1 MKRRPLP
8 RVTAD
13 GRIIAVMR
21 AASSAV
27 YPRLIEA
34 LAAGGVRSV
43 ELTLTTPGTLDALP
57 GLVDE
62 WGATVDIGIGTATSP
77 ADVRAAA
84 DGGASYLVTPHTDP
98 AVLAACG
105 EAGVPFLPGGLT
117 PTELRAGWDAGATA
131 VKVFP
136 AGQVGPGYLRELR
149 GPFPDIDVVPSGGV
163 DLETGRRWL
172 EAGAMAI
179 SVGGPLLQDVE
190 TTQDFRALRR
200 RAEAFA
206 ALAARSTP

>member
-1 MKRRPLP
+1 MHRLALP
-8 RVTAD
+8 RATAE
-13 GRIIAVMR
+13 GRVIAVMR
-21 AASSAV
+21 AGSAAA

-57 GLVDE
+57 GLVAE
-62 WGATVDIGIGTATSP
+62 WGTVLDVGVGTATT
-77 ADVRAAA
+77 AREVRAAA
-84 DGGASYLVTPHTDP
+84 DGGAAYLVTPHADP

-149 GPFPDIDVVPSGGV
+149 GPFPDLRVVPSGGV

-172 EAGAMAI
+172 EAGAVAV
-179 SVGGPLLQDVE
+179 SVGGPLLRDVE
-190 TTQDFRALRR
+190 ASGDLRALRA
-200 RAEAFA
+200 RAAAFA
-206 ALAARSTP
+206 ALAAP